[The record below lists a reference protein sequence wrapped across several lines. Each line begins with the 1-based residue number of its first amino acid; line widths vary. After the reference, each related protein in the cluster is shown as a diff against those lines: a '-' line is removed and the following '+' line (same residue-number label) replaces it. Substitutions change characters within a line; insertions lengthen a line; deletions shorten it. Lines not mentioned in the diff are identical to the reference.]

1 MGKNRRDRDRRRR
14 SKKGPAVAAPISSES
29 ETSEEEEE
37 QESPVEEDEEP
48 ECGKLNKKTYSA
60 SRVLEFKR
68 NIASWVPHLAIR
80 SGEIIGFQTK
90 CLILLVTV
98 SLAQVTPLRW
108 VSGAIA
114 GMSSV
119 YQQCHKLCGVAFSTV
134 KSLFEG
140 TNVEDVGGVP
150 TVMLPVAKRDPDA
163 TRVRMDLRSCTPAKL
178 QAISDFIDACHS
190 KKGAGKVCPLNTH
203 HPKAE

>member
-114 GMSSV
+114 GMSPT
-119 YQQCHKLCGVAFSTV
+119 STASTAS
-134 KSLFEG
+134 KGEQ
-140 TNVEDVGGVP
+140 P
-150 TVMLPVAKRDPDA
+150 RLPVQLGRC
-163 TRVRMDLRSCTPAKL
+163 TRASLPALLRTSSPQPL
-178 QAISDFIDACHS
+178 Q
-190 KKGAGKVCPLNTH
+190 TT
-203 HPKAE
+203 